1 MVVMND
7 EKSLLVPSSLHFEN
21 ERNQE
26 SCRGCVRV
34 SLLLFLLPLLIYCK
48 DQGLKRRRR
57 KNMWV

>member
-1 MVVMND
+1 MIVMND

-34 SLLLFLLPLLIYCK
+34 SLLFFFYLF
-48 DQGLKRRRR
+48 
-57 KNMWV
+57 